1 MIRVGRHRLRRL
13 TWGLT
18 DQAAGS
24 LTSLA
29 LSVAVLRASAEGA
42 AQFAVVFLVHA
53 LAVGFCRSITT
64 EPVAQELPA
73 WSDDAVRGHVRRS
86 AATGLLVGVLSAAVS
101 AALVRPD
108 SAVGLLSLAFTLLAV
123 PTDAVRGAWI
133 GAGRARAAAPY
144 SLLQLVAALAGLV
157 AVLLTGSGPW
167 ALLPVVAVSGSLTAV
182 ALVRG
187 PRLEL
192 AALRP
197 RHWIYAAEWSVTFGM
212 GQSSG
217 LVVSAIGLPLLPLLV
232 RAQGVLYGPM
242 STAAQAVAVLAVPE
256 FVTARRTRFLAPAV
270 VLSAVLTAG
279 CALYAVLVLV
289 VPESWPAALLGHAW
303 ESFRPVLPA
312 AGAAFV
318 AGGLAMGPL
327 VALRAQGAARSS
339 LRTKLVIGV
348 VRLVLPVAAVV
359 PWGAAGFFWGSAAA
373 GLLGGVWA
381 VLALHR
387 LEAAP
392 VGHPVPEP
400 VA

>member
-1 MIRVGRHRLRRL
+1 MGRHRLRRL

-29 LSVAVLRASAEGA
+29 LSVAVLRGSAEGA

-73 WSDDAVRGHVRRS
+73 WDGDAVRGHVRRS
-86 AATGLLVGVLSAAVS
+86 AATGVLVGLLSAAVS

-108 SAVGLLSLAFTLLAV
+108 TVVGLLSLAFTLLVV
-123 PTDAVRGAWI
+123 PTDSTRGAWI

-144 SLLQLVAALAGLV
+144 SLLQFVAAVAGLV
-157 AVLLTGSGPW
+157 VVLVTGSGPW
-167 ALLPVVAVSGSLTAV
+167 ALVPLLVVSG
-182 ALVRG
+182 ALVLAALARG

-192 AALRP
+192 GALRP
-197 RHWIYAAEWSVTFGM
+197 RHWVYAAEWSVTFGM

-217 LVVSAIGLPLLPLLV
+217 LVVSALGLPLLPLLV

-256 FVTARRTRFLAPAV
+256 FVTARRTRLLAPAV
-270 VLSAVLTAG
+270 VLSAALTAG
-279 CALYAVLVLV
+279 CALYAVLVMV
-289 VPESWPAALLGHAW
+289 VPAAWPAALLGHAW
-303 ESFRPVLPA
+303 EPFRPVLPA
-312 AGAAFV
+312 AAAAFV
-318 AGGLAMGPL
+318 AGGLSMGPL
-327 VALRAQGAARSS
+327 VALRARGAARSS
-339 LRTKLVIGV
+339 LRAKVVIGV

-359 PWGAAGFFWGSAAA
+359 PWGAEGFFWASAAA

-381 VLALHR
+381 VLALR
-387 LEAAP
+387 RVEATPADE
-392 VGHPVPEP
+392 PVPEP